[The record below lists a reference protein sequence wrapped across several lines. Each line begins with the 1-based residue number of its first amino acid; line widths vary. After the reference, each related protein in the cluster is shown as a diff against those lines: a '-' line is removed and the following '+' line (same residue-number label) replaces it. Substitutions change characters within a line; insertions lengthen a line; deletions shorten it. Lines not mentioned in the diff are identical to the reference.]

1 MFSFLS
7 KHFSRQIVQREGNR
21 IAQNKKIFT
30 TVEKAQNAQKLL
42 SVLEN
47 MTKQTELCNIFAPET
62 TCTAQKKLCL
72 TKKKN
77 RSLVTWNGSA
87 MYTYVRN

>member
-7 KHFSRQIVQREGNR
+7 KHFSRQTVQREGNR

-47 MTKQTELCNIFAPET
+47 MTKQTELCNIFAAKYP
-62 TCTAQKKLCL
+62 
-72 TKKKN
+72 TKKKAFDN
-77 RSLVTWNGSA
+77 VTEKKKICHLEREC
-87 MYTYVRN
+87 T